1 MKSVVAVFTIFF
13 AALEA
18 EAQQIQPPSPTNA
31 AAPIPTPA
39 RTPKVLVALPNYDE
53 VTSTRLQI
61 FLDNNNFGPGKIDGQ
76 MGEFFRKALVDYKI
90 AHGMFP
96 TGAVDQLID
105 QVPMA
110 FTVYTIT
117 PEDEK
122 FVGLTATKPSEQSK
136 LKWLPYGSLLEF
148 VAERF
153 HSAESYL
160 QKLNPDKDLERLKPG
175 DTVTVPNVIP
185 FQIETLTE
193 AFIPENSAFAARRI
207 IIDTR
212 ERTLEV
218 RENNL
223 LIYEFPIT
231 PGSKTLPAPKGM
243 WKILGIVT
251 LPWFRHD
258 EGVLNYG
265 VRSSDFYNLPPGPNN
280 PVGILWMGLN
290 KPGIGIHGTNNPET
304 IGRAGSHG
312 CIRMANWD
320 AAKIKD
326 LVSIGNVVAIY

>member
-1 MKSVVAVFTIFF
+1 MKSAVVLLVLLFAGSAV
-13 AALEA
+13 
-18 EAQQIQPPSPTNA
+18 AQQSVTVVPAAPQPPT
-31 AAPIPTPA
+31 PIPK
-39 RTPKVLVALPNYDE
+39 RTPKALVALPNYDE
-53 VTSTRLQI
+53 ETSTRLQI
-61 FLDNNNFGPGKIDGQ
+61 FLDNNNFGPGKIDGK

-105 QVPMA
+105 QVLMP
-110 FTVYTIT
+110 FTTYTIT

-122 FVGLTATKPSEQSK
+122 FVGPTATKPSEQSK

-153 HSAESYL
+153 HSAEEYV
-160 QKLNPDKDLERLKPG
+160 QKLNPGKDLEKLKPG
-175 DTVTVPNVIP
+175 DSVTVPNVIP
-185 FQIETLTE
+185 FQIEKLGE
-193 AFIPENSAFAARRI
+193 AFVPPNPAFAERRV

-218 RENNL
+218 REKNM

-243 WKILGIVT
+243 WKILGTVT